1 MLLWSIDISM
11 AALSAV
17 DELADEHP
25 ARSVT
30 EAIKANAYGLLFM
43 WEF

>member
-1 MLLWSIDISM
+1 M

-17 DELADEHP
+17 DELAGEFVDELAEEHP

-30 EAIKANAYGLLFM
+30 EVIKANAYVLLFM
-43 WEF
+43 